1 MKWLLGEIFSETWP
15 QPANTHITALQH
27 HAIIVTATMAMII
40 IATFFDHPN
49 CQHFYKDHHHGNDYE
64 HHIWRNQWRRQDCR
78 TKCLYY
84 GFSSTI
90 HQLSS
95 NCTTR
100 QYKATVSAGVQDI
113 VVAQSTYPPV
123 AQPETG
129 NLDNLSEIRIWGLF
143 GCFLHIKGLT
153 WPQKLV
159 KKSNLTQLFPSE
171 NLLDSTRCHS
181 CIITHKMGNALLC
194 LPPEA

>member
-1 MKWLLGEIFSETWP
+1 
-15 QPANTHITALQH
+15 
-27 HAIIVTATMAMII
+27 MAMIMNTTSD
-40 IATFFDHPN
+40 AMA
-49 CQHFYKDHHHGNDYE
+49 
-64 HHIWRNQWRRQDCR
+64 QDCQ

-100 QYKATVSAGVQDI
+100 QYKATVPAGVQDI
-113 VVAQSTYPPV
+113 VVAQSTYPPL

-153 WPQKLV
+153 
-159 KKSNLTQLFPSE
+159 
-171 NLLDSTRCHS
+171 
-181 CIITHKMGNALLC
+181 
-194 LPPEA
+194 